1 MVRNRNKKGNR
12 GRVSPRNPNS
22 PPSKSAAASP
32 EQQLK
37 AAHDEAASVANDEDM
52 TAVKNEPMP
61 DGLDA
66 KALWRMAQE
75 ARDIFRSARKR
86 YEARTKELDD
96 QDSRIAEGE
105 ASLAARGR
113 QLDVQGRELGDKL
126 AALHERESEASTREA
141 ALTEREIEIRGR
153 EINAEQGF
161 VAERRAMLAQLEE
174 SLAELRATLR
184 ETEREIAGERKAWH
198 DEERGARAE
207 LHQQLNAE
215 RETFRARLAE
225 ERQANEARL
234 AEGERALAEERRELE
249 SARRRLGYEKQDIDD
264 LRADLDNRAEQRM
277 AAIREELGHR
287 IRSLDDQLEQARSD
301 RDTHE
306 AVLRQREE
314 ADRKFGHR
322 TPEEVLNELDVLRTE
337 RDELRTMLAERP
349 DADATARLA
358 GLESEREGWQA
369 ERIEL
374 RRQVSELKRRLAYSD
389 NDATEREVLRD
400 QVTSL
405 ESQRQLLHKA
415 HEQIRSEI
423 DDLLSRTEARSP
435 FPACTT
441 MDEDSVLQSSEST
454 SDDIGDLREFVE
466 DLQHRIASDPEHP
479 EPLYYT
485 PADLRSFVGGLAMSR
500 LVLLQ
505 GISGTG
511 KTSLPMAFA
520 RAVGTTAAVIK
531 VQAGWRDPQDL
542 VGHYNTFEKRFDEK
556 GLLQALYRAGTQRYR
571 DTLQVVLLD
580 EMNLSHPEQYFSD
593 LLSALELPTKDRC
606 LELMT
611 HSVESPP
618 SLFREGSKLPIQP
631 NLWFVG
637 TANHDETTMD
647 FADKTYDRS
656 HVMEFPHRPERFDVN
671 KPSPRPPVSVVALRK
686 AFRTAIQQRSTA
698 AEKVIG
704 FLDSNVRDPLARDFE
719 VGWGPRL
726 ERQVRH
732 YVPVVAAAGGTV
744 GEATDHVLAMRL
756 LRKLRNRHD
765 NRPEHLEKLRQRI
778 EESWPGLDN
787 KGEPTRSV
795 EVLDSELRRLG
806 RATDHGE

>member
-1 MVRNRNKKGNR
+1 MARNRSRKGNR
-12 GRVSPRNPNS
+12 VKVAPRSSNS
-22 PPSKSAAASP
+22 PPAKPATASP
-32 EQQLK
+32 EQEIK
-37 AAHDEAASVANDEDM
+37 AAHDEAVSIANDEEM
-52 TAVKNEPMP
+52 TAIKNEPMP

-66 KALWRMAQE
+66 KAMWKMAQE
-75 ARDIFRSARKR
+75 ARDIFRSAQER
-86 YEARTKELDD
+86 YQARTKQLDD

-105 ASLAARGR
+105 TSLAARGQ
-113 QLDVQGRELGDKL
+113 QLDAQKRELGGKL
-126 AALHERESEASTREA
+126 AALHERESEVSTREA
-141 ALTEREIEIRGR
+141 ALTEREVEIRGR

-161 VAERRAMLAQLEE
+161 VAERKEMLAQLEE

-198 DEERGARAE
+198 DEERGARTE

-215 RETFRARLAE
+215 RAAFRARLAE

-234 AEGERALAEERRELE
+234 AERESTLAEERRELE
-249 SARRRLGYEKQDIDD
+249 GAKRRLGYEEHDIHE

-277 AAIREELGHR
+277 AAIREKLGHR
-287 IRSLDDQLEQARSD
+287 IRSLDDQLGQARRD
-301 RDTHE
+301 RDAHE

-314 ADRKFGHR
+314 VDRKFGHR
-322 TPEEVLNELDVLRTE
+322 TPEEVLNELDALRTE

-349 DADATARLA
+349 DADAAARLA
-358 GLESEREGWQA
+358 DLESEREGWQA

-374 RRQVSELKRRLAYSD
+374 CRQVSELKRRLGYADS
-389 NDATEREVLRD
+389 DATEREVLRD
-400 QVTSL
+400 RVTSL

-435 FPACTT
+435 FPACTA
-441 MDEDSVLQSSEST
+441 MDEDSMLQSSEST
-454 SDDIGDLREFVE
+454 SDDVGDLKEFVK

-556 GLLQALYRAGTQRYR
+556 ELLQALYRAGTQRYR
-571 DTLQVVLLD
+571 DTLQIMLLD

-593 LLSALELPTKDRC
+593 LLSALELATKDQWI
-606 LELMT
+606 ELMT
-611 HSVESPP
+611 HFGGIASVAVPGREQATHPNRTSGSSEPRTTTRRRWTSRTRP
-618 SLFREGSKLPIQP
+618 TTAPTSWSFRI
-631 NLWFVG
+631 
-637 TANHDETTMD
+637 
-647 FADKTYDRS
+647 DRS
-656 HVMEFPHRPERFDVN
+656 GSTSTSRRRVAQFPF
-671 KPSPRPPVSVVALRK
+671 ALSR
-686 AFRTAIQQRSTA
+686 RLSIQQFSSGAAPPTRRSTSS
-698 AEKVIG
+698 I
-704 FLDSNVRDPLARDFE
+704 PT
-719 VGWGPRL
+719 
-726 ERQVRH
+726 
-732 YVPVVAAAGGTV
+732 Y
-744 GEATDHVLAMRL
+744 ATCSQMTSR
-756 LRKLRNRHD
+756 
-765 NRPEHLEKLRQRI
+765 
-778 EESWPGLDN
+778 
-787 KGEPTRSV
+787 
-795 EVLDSELRRLG
+795 
-806 RATDHGE
+806 